1 MMMFRSVFFVLTFC
15 VFITC
20 SAKTQNLQ
28 PAIGNVEIVQDE
40 RISQLADQYKKMSL
54 NNPEIDGYRVQIF
67 FDSGSNSKNT
77 AANIKGE
84 FEIVYPEI
92 KSYLSYKEP
101 YYRVRVGDFR
111 TLTEAVGFQKKIA
124 IDYPNAFPVKD
135 KIIQ

>member
-1 MMMFRSVFFVLTFC
+1 MAQS
-15 VFITC
+15 
-20 SAKTQNLQ
+20 LQ
-28 PAIGNVEIVQDE
+28 PAAGNVEIIQDE
-40 RISQLADQYKKMSL
+40 RILQLADQYRRMSL
-54 NNPEIDGYRVQIF
+54 NNPEFDGYRVQIF
-67 FDSGSNSKNT
+67 FDSGSNSKNA
-77 AANIKGE
+77 AANIKSG

>member
-1 MMMFRSVFFVLTFC
+1 MAQS
-15 VFITC
+15 
-20 SAKTQNLQ
+20 LQ
-28 PAIGNVEIVQDE
+28 PAMGNVEIVQDE
-40 RISQLADQYKKMSL
+40 RISQLADQYRKMSL

-67 FDSGSNSKNT
+67 FDAGSNSKN
-77 AANIKGE
+77 AAAGIKGG
-84 FEIVYPEI
+84 FEVVYPEI

-111 TLTEAVGFQKKIA
+111 TLNEAVGFQKKIA

>member
-1 MMMFRSVFFVLTFC
+1 MMMFRSVYFVLTFC

-20 SAKTQNLQ
+20 GAKAQNLQ
-28 PAIGNVEIVQDE
+28 PAMGNVEIVQDE